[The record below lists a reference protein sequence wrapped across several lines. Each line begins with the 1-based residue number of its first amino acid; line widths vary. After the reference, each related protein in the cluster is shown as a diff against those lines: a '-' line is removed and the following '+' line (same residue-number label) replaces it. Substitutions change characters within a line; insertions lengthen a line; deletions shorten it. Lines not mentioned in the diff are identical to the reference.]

1 MIPKIMTPGSVVERE
16 EDDDAE
22 EEDVDSVEDD
32 KALGD
37 EDNSLVLSFL

>member
-1 MIPKIMTPGSVVERE
+1 MTPGSVVERE